1 MRVRP
6 IRAWADS
13 SRSFIPVPSVA
24 AGLSSRLGYFA
35 EQVLHSAITSNWHV
49 QIVSRSGPLML
60 RTLEFPIPFGEGGW
74 LLRDPFL
81 PSVCFFPE
89 SSASPLAGLPSFD
102 GLRIA

>member
-1 MRVRP
+1 MLL
-6 IRAWADS
+6 
-13 SRSFIPVPSVA
+13 RSTSPALFPYTTLFRSVPSVA
-24 AGLSSRLGYFA
+24 AEPLVTLR
-35 EQVLHSAITSNWHV
+35 VHSAITSNWHV

>member
-24 AGLSSRLGYFA
+24 AEPLVTLR
-35 EQVLHSAITSNWHV
+35 VHSAITSNWHV

-81 PSVCFFPE
+81 RSEEHTSELQSRGHLVCRLLLE
-89 SSASPLAGLPSFD
+89 KKK
-102 GLRIA
+102 R